1 MFRMA
6 SIRSMDVVQVYRE
19 TPRND
24 GPSLILAKTVFLRRS
39 AVHHSRLF
47 RRFGSPPFHLA
58 MKIQDDDGPASGID
72 RESGLAAA
80 ITKKPPP
87 FLPGE
92 ADRPCQRDTVSS
104 ITKLQIEESFG
115 FRYDDRGNRFAHGGG
130 AASSKFG
137 RRVSLVSVRCLKQLG
152 HVVGKPLFDSVGE
165 PEL

>member
-72 RESGLAAA
+72 RPCCSHYQEA
-80 ITKKPPP
+80 PP

-152 HVVGKPLFDSVGE
+152 HVVGKPLFDSMGE